1 MAQRCE
7 QAPPT
12 GADLDESPRLAAG
25 GSILGPTQGAAR
37 RPDVL
42 PKGEAFTPDTLAR
55 MSALARMFLELEKR
69 EPVAPHLPPEE
80 LASLLDLSLAQEG
93 LPLDRVFAMLGRVME
108 TTPRTCT
115 PAFFNQLYAGRDAVP
130 TAAEMLTALMNT
142 SMYTYRV
149 AGPHAL
155 IEHELMRHMATKVGY
170 AEGEGIICPGGS
182 IANLCAMIIARNEAR
197 PGIQDEGH
205 DGRPMVAYAS
215 EEAHYSLNKAAAMTG
230 IGRRNL
236 RAIPADARGRM
247 VPDALRSAIAADRE
261 RGAEP
266 FMIIATAGTTV
277 LGAFDPIDDL
287 ASIAE
292 ESGLWL
298 HVDGALGG
306 SFLVSERLRPL
317 LRGSDRSNSFN
328 WNPHKLMG
336 VPLSCSPLLTR
347 EQGLLKKHFKEPA
360 DYLFQSDPEK
370 FDHGTMSIQCGRRN
384 DALKIWAAWKR
395 HGDAGYARRVE
406 HLCDLV
412 QYAAD
417 RVRRDPTFVLT
428 AEPESVCLCFEV
440 TGRQSEEICERLLL
454 EQRAM
459 VGHAVVRG
467 RKVIRLACANPEV
480 TEADL
485 DRFFDHI
492 RAVA

>member
-7 QAPPT
+7 QAPST
-12 GADLDESPRLAAG
+12 DAVSNESSRPGIDDRALR
-25 GSILGPTQGAAR
+25 PNGAAL
-37 RPDVL
+37 RPEVL
-42 PKGEAFTPDTLAR
+42 PRGGDFTEDTLGR
-55 MSALARMFLELEKR
+55 MSELARMFLELEKR
-69 EPVAPHLPPEE
+69 QPVARHLPPDD
-80 LASLLDLSLAQEG
+80 LAALLDLSLGEEG
-93 LPLDRVFAMLGRVME
+93 LPLDRVFALLGEVME
-108 TTPRTCT
+108 ATPRTSS

-142 SMYTYRV
+142 SMYTYRI

-155 IEHELMRHMATKVGY
+155 IEHEVMRHMAAKVGY
-170 AEGEGIICPGGS
+170 VDGEGILCPGGS

-197 PGIQDEGH
+197 PGIQDDGH
-205 DGRPMVAYAS
+205 DGRPMIAYAS
-215 EEAHYSLNKAAAMTG
+215 EDAHYSLNKAAAITG
-230 IGRRNL
+230 LGRRNL
-236 RAIPADARGRM
+236 RGIGVDAHGRM
-247 VPDALRSAIAADRE
+247 VPDALRDAVAADLE
-261 RGAEP
+261 RGTQP
-266 FMIIATAGTTV
+266 FLIVATAGTTV

-292 ESGLWL
+292 EFGLWL

-306 SFLVSERLRPL
+306 SFLVSQEHRHL
-317 LRGSDRSNSFN
+317 LNGSARSNSFN

-336 VPLSCSPLLTR
+336 VPLSCSALLVHQ
-347 EQGLLKKHFKEPA
+347 QGLLKKHFKEPA
-360 DYLFQSDPEK
+360 DYLFQSDPER

-395 HGDAGYARRVE
+395 HGDAGYARRIDR
-406 HLCDLV
+406 LFDLV

-417 RVRRDPTFVLT
+417 RVRSDPQLILT

-440 TGRQSEEICERLLL
+440 VNRQSEEICERLLL
-454 EQRAM
+454 DQRAM

-485 DRFFDHI
+485 DGFFDHI
-492 RAVA
+492 RAIV

>member
-1 MAQRCE
+1 MPQRCV
-7 QAPPT
+7 QVTAAPPA
-12 GADLDESPRLAAG
+12 GAAARTV
-25 GSILGPTQGAAR
+25 GPSAGAAR
-37 RPDVL
+37 MNGARPAAAADAS
-42 PKGEAFTPDTLAR
+42 EAFTDETLGR
-55 MSALARMFLELEKR
+55 MSELARMFLEIERR
-69 EPVAPHLPPEE
+69 EPVAAHLLPED
-80 LASLLDLSLAQEG
+80 LAASLDLGLGEHG
-93 LPLDRVFAMLGRVME
+93 LPLDRVFALLGEVMAM
-108 TTPRTCT
+108 TPRTCS

-155 IEHELMRHMATKVGY
+155 IEHELMRHMASKVGY

-236 RAIPADARGRM
+236 RGIETDSHGRM
-247 VPDALRSAIAADRE
+247 IPDALRRAIIADRD
-261 RGAEP
+261 RGAQP
-266 FMIIATAGTTV
+266 FTVIATAGTTV
-277 LGAFDPIDDL
+277 LGAFDPIEDL
-287 ASIAE
+287 ASVAE
-292 ESGLWL
+292 EFGLWF

-306 SFLVSERLRPL
+306 SFLLSERLRPL
-317 LRGSDRSNSFN
+317 LHGSERSDSFN

-347 EQGLLKKHFKEPA
+347 RQGLLKKHFREPA
-360 DYLFQSDPEK
+360 DYLFQSDPER

-384 DALKIWAAWKR
+384 DALKLWAAWKR
-395 HGDAGYARRVE
+395 HGDAGYAARVE
-406 HLCDLV
+406 RLCDLV
-412 QYAAD
+412 QYAAQ
-417 RVRRDPTFVLT
+417 RVRSDPQLILT

-440 TGRQSEEICERLLL
+440 AGARSEEICERLLL

-467 RKVIRLACANPEV
+467 RKVIRLACANPAV

-492 RAVA
+492 RAIA

>member
-1 MAQRCE
+1 MAEPFTSQGSID
-7 QAPPT
+7 APGLP
-12 GADLDESPRLAAG
+12 SPHPEGLPVRLA
-25 GSILGPTQGAAR
+25 SNGAASVRTR
-37 RPDVL
+37 RPIVE
-42 PKGEAFTPDTLAR
+42 PFTDETLER
-55 MSALARMFLELEKR
+55 MAALARDFLAAER
-69 EPVAPHLPPEE
+69 DEPVAPHLPPED
-80 LASLLDLSLAQEG
+80 LAASLDLALGPAG
-93 LPLDRVFAMLGRVME
+93 LPADQVFDLVARVMAL
-108 TTPRTCT
+108 TPRTCT
-115 PAFFNQLYAGRDAVP
+115 AAFFNQLYAGRDAVP

-155 IEHELMRHMATKVGY
+155 IEHELVRHMASKVGY

-197 PGIQDEGH
+197 PGIQDDGH

-215 EEAHYSLNKAAAMTG
+215 EESHYSLNKAAAMTG

-236 RAIPADARGRM
+236 RAIAADARGRM
-247 VPDALRSAIAADRE
+247 IPDALRSAIAADRE

-360 DYLFQSDPEK
+360 DYLFQSDPER

-406 HLCDLV
+406 RLCDLV

-417 RVRRDPTFVLT
+417 RVRRDPQLILT

-440 TGRQSEEICERLLL
+440 VNRQSQKVCERLLL

-492 RAVA
+492 RAIA